1 MSIKVTYQDGVFFP
15 LEQVKRLRPGQQ
27 CTVFSDEELAEIRVT
42 LGWLKAAEQSF
53 QFWNNAAD
61 DVYDEM

>member
-1 MSIKVTYQDGVFFP
+1 MSIKVTYRNGVFVP
-15 LEQVKRLRPGQQ
+15 LEELKRLRPGQR
-27 CTVFSDEELAEIRVT
+27 CTVFSDEELAEICLT
-42 LGWLKAAEQSF
+42 LGWLKLAEQNF

>member
-1 MSIKVTYQDGVFFP
+1 MSIKVTYRNGVFVP
-15 LEQVKRLRPGQQ
+15 LEELTRLRPGQR
-27 CTVFSDEELAEIRVT
+27 CTVFSDEELAEFFLT
-42 LGWLKAAEQSF
+42 LGWLKVAEQNF

>member
-1 MSIKVTYQDGVFFP
+1 MSIEVTYRNGVFVS
-15 LEQVKRLRPGQQ
+15 LEEVKRLRPGQQ
-27 CTVFSDEELAEIRVT
+27 YTVFSDEELAEIRVT
-42 LGWLKAAEQSF
+42 LGWLKAAKQSF